1 MSNATVTL
9 SPQQQTAVDFV
20 TKSGGS
26 GLITAVAGSGKTFTI
41 LEMTKEL
48 MAEIQAA
55 ICAFNTSIAAELT
68 LKISDLKSV
77 LAAVVNVGTVHRF
90 GYKALRAANRLIN
103 PRRDK
108 PSSRKID
115 WMMDNFRNPESRQIG
130 VPGELRKFVRKT
142 YNLARMTGAGITPE
156 FPFSR
161 QDKWYDLVDHFDL
174 MDTFEDADG
183 NLPIDADELMRQG
196 CKYVVWLIKWGVE
209 LAMTT
214 TRFDYEDMLYVPLRL
229 GLRVT
234 PYHIIFVD
242 EAQDLNVTRRLLV
255 KRMMA
260 PGSRV
265 IFVGDPHQAIYGF
278 TGADAEA
285 FNNIR
290 KEFGC
295 VDIPLTYSFRCA
307 QSVVRFAQQWVSH
320 IQAHPDAPEG
330 LSPLDPKAVLTPT
343 QIWQMNLS
351 HEDAILC
358 RNNAPLVEVFFDCL
372 RHGIAARIEGG
383 RDFINDMYDLIRRWS
398 NIRKLSALRSK
409 IEAYMDKV
417 TEKAASS
424 GKELKADKVADTCQA
439 VLAIMDHLSDTG
451 TVDDLAAKIKE
462 MFGDKDEEPEDR
474 TPVLTLTTIHK
485 SKGRE
490 WKRVFWWGRN
500 RFNPSP
506 YARQQ
511 WQMDQEKNLCYVA
524 ATRAKLELYEVT
536 VPAKN
541 GTMKRAA

>member
-1 MSNATVTL
+1 MSTAIQL
-9 SPQQQTAVDFV
+9 SPQQLYAVDFV
-20 TKSGGS
+20 TKSGGN
-26 GLITAVAGSGKTFTI
+26 GLVQAVAGSGKTFTI

-48 MAEIQAA
+48 LAEIQAA
-55 ICAFNTSIAAELT
+55 ICAFNTSISDELT
-68 LKISDLKSV
+68 LKVSNLKEV
-77 LAAVVNVGTVHRF
+77 IAAVVTVGTVHRF

-115 WMMDNFRNPESRQIG
+115 WMMDNFRNPESRQMG
-130 VPGELRKFVRKT
+130 VPGELRKFVRKA
-142 YNLARMTGAGITPE
+142 YNLARMQGAGITPE

-174 MDTFEDADG
+174 MDTFEDSDG
-183 NLPIDADELMRQG
+183 NLPIDSDELMRQG
-196 CKYVVWLIKWGVE
+196 CKYTVWLIKWGVE

-229 GLRVT
+229 GLRIT

-255 KRMMA
+255 KRMMV

-278 TGADAEA
+278 TGADSEA
-285 FNNIR
+285 FNNIK

-295 VDIPLTYSFRCA
+295 ADIPLTYSFRCA
-307 QSVVRFAQQWVSH
+307 QSIVRYAQQWVSH

-330 LSPLDPKAVLTPT
+330 LSPLDPKAVLTPA
-343 QIWQMNLS
+343 QLWQQNLTT
-351 HEDAILC
+351 EDAILC

-372 RHGIAARIEGG
+372 RHGIGARIEGT
-383 RDFINDMYDLIRRWS
+383 RDFVNDMYDLIRRWS
-398 NIRKLSALRSK
+398 NIRKLTALRTK
-409 IEAYMDKV
+409 IEAYMAKV
-417 TEKAASS
+417 TEQAAAK
-424 GKELKADKVADTCQA
+424 GKELKADKIEDTCKA
-439 VLAIMDHLSDTG
+439 VLAIMDNLERSA
-451 TVDDLAAKIKE
+451 TVDDLTAKIE
-462 MFGDKDEEPEDR
+462 DMFGKKDQELEDR
-474 TPVLTLTTIHK
+474 KPALTLTTIHK

-511 WQMDQEKNLCYVA
+511 WQIDQEKNLCYVA
-524 ATRAKLELYEVT
+524 ATRAKLELYEIT
-536 VPAKN
+536 VPLPGMMA
-541 GTMKRAA
+541 RAA